1 MPPRGAASATSATM
15 AATSSAAMGWKR
27 MGGSLT
33 MFPSALESAMP
44 GRNSMNWVAH
54 DGVGDAR
61 GLDQFLLGEF
71 GAEIAIVGPVDCDDG
86 ECHMVPDTGC
96 GLRREKVA
104 AGGLEELKHRLVFK
118 RRRIGEV

>member
-1 MPPRGAASATSATM
+1 
-15 AATSSAAMGWKR
+15 

-44 GRNSMNWVAH
+44 PRNYHELDSTD

-86 ECHMVPDTGC
+86 QRDMVLDTRC

-104 AGGLEELKHRLVFK
+104 PGGLEELQHRLVFK
-118 RRRIGEV
+118 